1 MKIITAALF
10 STLIGTA
17 AAESCPDSLP
27 GRVELDGAGLALSY
41 GILETEQAFCGK
53 LESNTEAWVG
63 FGVQPEGVNQMIG
76 AHAIIALPL
85 ADTVQ
90 QYTLNSKSNSGIALT
105 ESQSLTGNV
114 VAQEG
119 GVTVAIF
126 KQPLSG
132 NGLALTSQNVY
143 LLAKGRSNDLG
154 YHARRGFVTLDFESN
169 IISSSTTTTEA
180 PGTPM
185 TDAPMT
191 DVIGTLDF
199 QSNIISSSTTT
210 TEAPDTSMTDG
221 TPMATSSAEASSI
234 STTSATEE
242 ASTATNFPTAAPP
255 VSTPAPS
262 SASLQKIGSMV
273 FGGSLLLIAV
283 LTI

>member
-185 TDAPMT
+185 TD
-191 DVIGTLDF
+191 
-199 QSNIISSSTTT
+199 
-210 TEAPDTSMTDG
+210 G